1 MPYKEWQAKYQKEA
15 GADQKAAFAKSNP
28 GH

>member
-15 GADQKAAFAKSNP
+15 SQEQKAAMAKSSP